1 MKNQYPSL
9 TATLED
15 YLAAIFRLAGP
26 NGEARSNAIAD
37 ELNVTRS
44 TVTTALRSLSARGLI
59 IYKPYCPISLTS
71 QGRELGKRIAH
82 RNFILNE
89 FFGKILHL
97 SEPEAKE
104 TACRVEHA
112 VSDDAVLQLGRFLL
126 FLKDSGLDLE
136 NWPTNYKFPKT
147 HAIYPTPD
155 LSNDQDSS

>member
-15 YLAAIFRLAGP
+15 YLAAIFRIAGP
-26 NGEARSNAIAD
+26 NGEARSNEIAD

-44 TVTTALRSLSARGLI
+44 TVTTALRSLAARGLI
-59 IYKPYCPISLTS
+59 IYKPYSPISLTS
-71 QGRELGKRIAH
+71 EGRELGKRIAH

-126 FLKDSGLDLE
+126 FLKDSGLDME
-136 NWPTNYKFPKT
+136 DWPRKYKFPKA
-147 HAIYPTPD
+147 HSIFSIPGPEQEKD
-155 LSNDQDSS
+155 

>member
-1 MKNQYPSL
+1 MKNQYPKL

-15 YLAAIFRLAGP
+15 YLAAIFRLSRK
-26 NGEARSNAIAD
+26 NGKARSNAIAD
-37 ELNVTRS
+37 ELKVTRS
-44 TVTTALRSLSARGLI
+44 TVTTALKSLVAQNLI
-59 IYKPYCPISLTS
+59 VYKPYSPISLTPE
-71 QGRELGKRIAH
+71 GMELGKRIAH

-126 FLKDSGLDLE
+126 FLKDSGLDME
-136 NWPTNYKFPKT
+136 DWPKKYRFPND
-147 HAIYPTPD
+147 HVSFPIPD
-155 LSNDQDSS
+155 LDFEKE